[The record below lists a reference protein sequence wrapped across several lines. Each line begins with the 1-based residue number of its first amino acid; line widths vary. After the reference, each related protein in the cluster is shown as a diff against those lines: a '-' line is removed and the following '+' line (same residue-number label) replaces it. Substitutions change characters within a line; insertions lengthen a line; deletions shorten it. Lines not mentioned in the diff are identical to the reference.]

1 MTKVDKRRVKRQ
13 RAKAIRTVVL
23 IIIII
28 TSYCIASHYDTHY
41 TNNATITRVEHY
53 DDINTVFALDE
64 VGHVWEFKA
73 NNAYCGQ
80 SVELKMYNNHTT
92 TVEDDE
98 VVGVK
103 AVAVIN

>member
-1 MTKVDKRRVKRQ
+1 MTKADKRRAKRQ

-28 TSYCIASHYDTHY
+28 ASYCVVSHYDTHY
-41 TNNATITRVEHY
+41 TNDATITRVEYH
-53 DDINTVFALDE
+53 DDTNTVLALDE

-73 NNAYCGQ
+73 DNVYCGQ

>member
-1 MTKVDKRRVKRQ
+1 MSKADKRRVKRQ
-13 RAKAIRTVVL
+13 RAKVVRTVVL
-23 IIIII
+23 IIII
-28 TSYCIASHYDTHY
+28 TSYCVVSHYDTHY
-41 TNNATITRVEHY
+41 TNDATITRVEYH
-53 DDINTVFALDE
+53 DDTNIVFAVDE

-73 NNAYCGQ
+73 DNVYCGQ

-92 TVEDDE
+92 TVKDDE